1 VEAGEGGGFVGE
13 AWDGLDQAGQLED
26 FEDVAGG
33 VANFESAAEAADSDE
48 AADDG
53 ADAGAIDLRN
63 AVKVDDDLACAAFDE
78 RAQLRA
84 QLVVAAA
91 DGGASL
97 EIDDGD
103 ISRLAAG
110 NLQSQAK
117 LLGPTSA
124 K

>member
-1 VEAGEGGGFVGE
+1 M
-13 AWDGLDQAGQLED
+13 
-26 FEDVAGG
+26 AGG

-53 ADAGAIDLRN
+53 ADAGAIDLRD
-63 AVKVDDDLACAAFDE
+63 AVEIDDDLACAAFDE

-84 QLVVAAA
+84 QFVVAAA
-91 DGGASL
+91 DGGAPL
-97 EIDDGD
+97 EIEDGD
-103 ISRLAAG
+103 IPRLPAG